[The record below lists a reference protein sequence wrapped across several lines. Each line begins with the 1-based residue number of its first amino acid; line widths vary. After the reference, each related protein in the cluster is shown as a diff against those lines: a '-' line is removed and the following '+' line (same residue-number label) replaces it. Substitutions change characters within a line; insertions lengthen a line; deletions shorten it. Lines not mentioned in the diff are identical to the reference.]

1 MVGPQQICV
10 LNTILYKS
18 LQIMFQD
25 LDLEDNAGRAFMLPV
40 VSRSVLSD
48 SAMVLFKYKFK

>member
-10 LNTILYKS
+10 LNTVLCKS
-18 LQIMFQD
+18 SQIMFQD
-25 LDLEDNAGRAFMLPV
+25 LDLEDNAGRAFLLSV

-48 SAMVLFKYKFK
+48 SPMVLFKYKFK